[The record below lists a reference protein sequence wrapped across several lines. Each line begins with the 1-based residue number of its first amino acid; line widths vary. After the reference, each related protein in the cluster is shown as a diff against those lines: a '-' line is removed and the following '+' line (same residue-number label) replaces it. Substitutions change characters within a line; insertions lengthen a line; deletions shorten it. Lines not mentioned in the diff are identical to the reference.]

1 MMVDLVW
8 RNQITQAQP
17 EAVDK
22 THFVGRKVR
31 SMRAEQEKFPLSSRR
46 GYLQIELW
54 TGILELLPGK
64 TDLPC
69 LLGQIQLRG
78 PAKHNCAGLELH
90 RGVQDATP
98 HVVGRDDGQM
108 NGLASLFGQ
117 RQSLREQE
125 LLDTS
130 KQLLRFELARSGR
143 RPAEKTNME
152 HDDIAT
158 LGFDAVQHGLQ

>member
-22 THFVGRKVR
+22 THFVGREVR

-46 GYLQIELW
+46 EDLQIELR
-54 TGILELLPGK
+54 TGILELLPSE

-69 LLGQIQLRG
+69 LLGQSHFRG
-78 PAKHNCAGLELH
+78 PAEHNRVGLELH

-98 HVVGRDDGQM
+98 HVVGRSEERRVGK
-108 NGLASLFGQ
+108 
-117 RQSLREQE
+117 EC
-125 LLDTS
+125 
-130 KQLLRFELARSGR
+130 RSR
-143 RPAEKTNME
+143 WSPY
-152 HDDIAT
+152 H
-158 LGFDAVQHGLQ
+158 